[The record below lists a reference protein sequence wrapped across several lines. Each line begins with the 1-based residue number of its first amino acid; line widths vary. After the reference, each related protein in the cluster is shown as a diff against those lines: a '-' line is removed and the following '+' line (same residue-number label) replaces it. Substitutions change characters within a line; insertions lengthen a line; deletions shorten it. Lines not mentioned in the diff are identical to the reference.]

1 MSDSIGDVLGKRR
14 YDEPPELTIVRDFVR
29 AHYGEVP
36 KLKISQNSIIIY
48 VSNSAL
54 AGSLRMRLHTLK
66 TKINSDKKLII
77 RIG

>member
-1 MSDSIGDVLGKRR
+1 MSDSIGDVLGKRQ
-14 YDEPPELTIVRDFVR
+14 YNEPPEITVIRDFVR

-36 KLKISQNSIIIY
+36 KLRVTQDSILIT

-54 AGSLRMRLHTLK
+54 AGSLRMRLHTLNSKLK
-66 TKINSDKKLII
+66 TDKKLLI